1 MSQQQTGAAPG
12 IDPQVRL
19 RALVI
24 DDEPAIRR
32 TLGMAL
38 GAFGVESD
46 GAADI
51 EAALAQVR
59 LGNYDLAFCDLRLGD
74 GSGMDLLPKLLAAN
88 PDLQIV
94 VITGFATFETAVK
107 AMRAGAIN
115 YLPKPFTPAQ
125 VREVVDQV
133 QAERQRARTMRDF
146 ERTLR
151 DALPEALL
159 DSKAPAM
166 QNAYRTVA
174 RAAAA
179 DVPVLL
185 RGESGTGKGV
195 LAQALHM
202 QSRRVAAPFVTVNCP
217 TLSDELLASELFG
230 HVKGAFTGAVRDQEG
245 KVEAADRGT
254 IFLDELAE
262 MSRTVQAKLLR
273 FLQEHRYERV
283 GDTETRQADVR
294 VIAATNRDLEI
305 HVKDGSFREDLL
317 YRLNVIEIPLP
328 PLRERREDILDLADH
343 FLAVFTRGAGRQP
356 MELSQSAREAI
367 ANYDWPG
374 NIREL
379 RNEMQRV
386 TVLWPSCVVEP
397 DAFSNRISRAG
408 KHAPEVGALV
418 SLDAIEAEHIRK
430 VLMRADTFE
439 EAAQILD
446 IEPSTLWRKRKRLGL

>member
-1 MSQQQTGAAPG
+1 MADPQTGAAPSAESRA
-12 IDPQVRL
+12 RL

-24 DDEPAIRR
+24 DDEPAIRK
-32 TLGMAL
+32 TLGLAL
-38 GAFGVESD
+38 GSFGVDSD
-46 GAADI
+46 GAADV

-59 LGNYDLAFCDLRLGD
+59 LGRYDLAFCDLRIGD
-74 GSGMDLLPKLLAAN
+74 RSGMDLLPKLLAAN
-88 PDLQIV
+88 PDLQVV
-94 VITGFATFETAVK
+94 VITAFATFETAVK
-107 AMRAGAIN
+107 AMRAGAVN

-125 VREVVDQV
+125 VREVVAQV
-133 QAERQRARTMRDF
+133 QAERERAHTMRDF
-146 ERTLR
+146 ERALR
-151 DALPEALL
+151 DAVPEALL

-202 QSRRVAAPFVTVNCP
+202 QSRRVSAPFVTVNCP

-245 KVEAADRGT
+245 KVEAANKGT
-254 IFLDELAE
+254 LFLDELGE

-283 GDTETRQADVR
+283 GDTVTRQADVR
-294 VIAATNRDLEI
+294 VIAATNRDLE
-305 HVKDGSFREDLL
+305 VQVRDGGFREDLL
-317 YRLNVIEIPLP
+317 YRLNVIEIALP
-328 PLRERREDILDLADH
+328 PLRERREDILDLAAH
-343 FLAVFTRGAGRQP
+343 FLAVFTRGAGRQA
-356 MELSQSAREAI
+356 MELSAAAREAI
-367 ANYDWPG
+367 ENYDWPG

-386 TVLWPSCVVEP
+386 TVLWPSQVVEP
-397 DAFSNRISRAG
+397 DAFSNRISGAG
-408 KHAPEVGALV
+408 RHAPEVGALV

-439 EAAQILD
+439 EAAQILG